1 MALMSMRPLSTHELP
16 IIGSLLRRLSIA
28 VGVTYGAGI
37 LFYLTAFSFADSG
50 TGNAAAESTALTAI
64 GIAVVAALVGYVW
77 LAELASRLGRSPII
91 WAGLAF
97 ITAPFGLAIAWAM
110 LRSRAN
116 EALATGVVPVRG

>member
-1 MALMSMRPLSTHELP
+1 MP
-16 IIGSLLRRLSIA
+16 IIGSLSRRLSIA

-37 LFYLTAFSFADSG
+37 LFYLTALSFADSG
-50 TGNAAAESTALTAI
+50 TGSPVAENAALTSV

-91 WAGLAF
+91 WAGLAI
-97 ITAPFGLAIAWAM
+97 ITSPFGLGIAWAM

-116 EALATGVVPVRG
+116 EALATGAVPVRG

>member
-1 MALMSMRPLSTHELP
+1 MP
-16 IIGSLLRRLSIA
+16 IIGSLIRRLSIA

-37 LFYLTAFSFADSG
+37 LFYLTALSFADSG
-50 TGNAAAESTALTAI
+50 TGSQVAENAALTSV

-97 ITAPFGLAIAWAM
+97 ITSPFGLGIAWAM